1 MNSLNTFNS
10 LLSYN
15 KISQN
20 IVYKNWSEVPNLGG
34 IMVESLT
41 TAIGGG
47 RMMYYD
53 ADEKKIY
60 FTTTNDSATTNQNM
74 HWAMIQNVGRGYN
87 LFGYD
92 IQTQQMFALTPPP
105 TGSFSIST
113 YCDFITK
120 IGSSLYVA
128 STAFTTYIGVYNL
141 CTLTWS
147 SLSGFTVNNRVN
159 SIMYNPTT
167 NEIYIGGSF
176 TSASTGNYI
185 TRYNLPTSTQSKI
198 NCDGTGMI
206 VYHMTFNSANGYLY
220 VCTDTISNA
229 STSSG
234 VVATLGGYGI
244 CIYDSVNN
252 VWLNTL
258 VYVG

>member
-15 KISQN
+15 KNSQN

-47 RMMYYD
+47 KIMYYD
-53 ADEKKIY
+53 QSEQKIY
-60 FTTTNDSATTNQNM
+60 FTTTNDSFTANQNM
-74 HWAMIQNVGRGYN
+74 SWSMIPNTGRGYN

-92 IQTQQMFALTPPP
+92 IQTQKMFALTPPP
-105 TGSFSIST
+105 TGSFSVST

-120 IGSSLYVA
+120 IGSNLYVA
-128 STAFTTYIGVYNL
+128 STAFSSYIGVYNL
-141 CTLTWS
+141 STLAWS
-147 SLSGFTVNNRVN
+147 SLSGFSVNTRVQC
-159 SIMYNPTT
+159 MAYNPTT
-167 NEIYIGGSF
+167 NEIYIGGNF

-185 TRYNLPTSTQSKI
+185 TRYNLTTSTQSNI

-206 VYHMTFNSANGYLY
+206 VCHMTFNSANGYLY

-234 VVATLGGYGI
+234 VVATLSGYGI
-244 CIYDSVNN
+244 CIYDSVNS